1 MASIIQIRRDTAT
14 NWTSAN
20 TILAQGELGIE
31 TDTLKVKAGD
41 GTTAWASL
49 GYLID
54 TGGYA
59 AYGDTTANFTGTL
72 QNSGSNVLVDAD
84 IGSTVQA
91 YDATIV
97 VDADIGVSVQAY
109 DADTTKND
117 VANTFT
123 AAQTFGAG
131 VVEKKVAIAASEID
145 LALGNYFTKTISGST
160 TFTIANTAA
169 SGSVNSFVLELTNA
183 GTNVIVW
190 SGVTWAAA
198 TAPTFSAS
206 GVDVVAFFT
215 SDGGTTWRG
224 FVLGLGMA

>member
-1 MASIIQIRRDTAT
+1 MVDFQIQLILFHNQLTEVQLMASIIQIRRDTAT

-20 TILAQGELGIE
+20 TILAQGEL
-31 TDTLKVKAGD
+31 AGD

-91 YDATIV
+91 H
-97 VDADIGVSVQAY
+97 

-215 SDGGTTWRG
+215 TDGGTTWRG